1 MPLRTVAT
9 FTGDV
14 RTTVLVDIDDVFPAR
29 RIAGSSDCRVGY
41 DARVTWIPGSFDE
54 AVVVE
59 VIGPR
64 SSPRYLDVLPAR
76 DTTIERSLSGH
87 LGLRWPGV

>member
-1 MPLRTVAT
+1 MRTVAT
-9 FTGDV
+9 FDGDV
-14 RTTVLVDIDDVFPAR
+14 RATVIVDIDDEFPAR
-29 RIAGSSDCRVGY
+29 RVAGSTDCRVGY

-64 SSPRYLDVLPAR
+64 TSPRYLDVLPAR
-76 DTTIERSLSGH
+76 DTTIERALTRH
-87 LGLRWPGV
+87 LGLRWPGA